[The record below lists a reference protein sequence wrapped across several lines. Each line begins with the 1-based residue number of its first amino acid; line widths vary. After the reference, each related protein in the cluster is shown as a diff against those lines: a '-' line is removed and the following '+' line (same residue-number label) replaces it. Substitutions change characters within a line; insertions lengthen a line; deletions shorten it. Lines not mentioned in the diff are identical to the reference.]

1 MIHVRHQVLFET
13 EGEKTVIRLFGE
25 VDHHSAVGVRA
36 QIDEKLLAE
45 RSKTVYLDLSRVDF
59 MDSSGLGLIMGRL
72 ATVNRYGGKLILLD
86 PSPAAKR
93 MIRLAAL
100 ERVIQIQYS
109 NSERSDSND

>member
-13 EGEKTVIRLFGE
+13 ERDTVYIRLFGE
-25 VDHHSAVGVRA
+25 IDHHSAVGVRTE
-36 QIDEKLLAE
+36 IDEKLRAE
-45 RSKTVYLDLSRVDF
+45 RPGTVYMDLSRVDF

-72 ATVNRYGGKLILLD
+72 ATVNRYGGNFIVLD

-100 ERVIQIQYS
+100 DRVIKIQFS
-109 NSERSDSND
+109 KQ